1 MLNSNV
7 YQHWAQGMKFV
18 FLLTTA
24 LLVSG
29 CATEVISSNARSVTI
44 SAIWVKKEEAFR
56 LAQSECNKFNR
67 TARLVLSPV
76 EFNNLWTFDC
86 VE

>member
-1 MLNSNV
+1 MLNYNI
-7 YQHWAQGMKFV
+7 YQHLGHGMKYI
-18 FLLTTA
+18 FLLTIA

-29 CATEVISSNARSVTI
+29 CATELISSNARSVTI

-56 LAQSECNKFNR
+56 LAQSECDKFNR

-76 EFNNLWTFDC
+76 ELNNLWTFDC

>member
-7 YQHWAQGMKFV
+7 YQYWAQGMKFV
-18 FLLTTA
+18 FFLTTA

-76 EFNNLWTFDC
+76 ELNNLWTFDC
-86 VE
+86 IE

>member
-1 MLNSNV
+1 MLNFNV
-7 YQHWAQGMKFV
+7 YQHWEQCMKF
-18 FLLTTA
+18 FLLTIA

-29 CATEVISSNARSVTI
+29 CATELISSNARSVTI
-44 SAIWVKKEEAFR
+44 SAVPRKTEEAFKM
-56 LAQSECNKFNR
+56 AQSECGKFNR
-67 TARLVLSPV
+67 TARLLLSPV